1 MWYSVRYRRYFMDWK
16 KFWIGVLIFSLICGA
31 ISGTY
36 FIIRKGKKGGDQSGK
51 ANYTIVF
58 DYCGVASAELPT
70 TATLTKTDVSK
81 DGSLKTVLTTDLYPT
96 HSNAEDRI
104 FVGWTTVTGTT
115 DIIAKWAGHVN
126 PDEALKNE
134 VTFGTDGS
142 ITLYAI
148 WGDVGSYSD
157 WTNRDNNGYAVNLK
171 FDYSGKTIKDS
182 AFTVYSEEWGAEME
196 NDYTKIAMNITGGT
210 RISALIALSAD
221 RTDRQWAT
229 DGSTLVGFSLL
240 QGGTIIDEALD
251 LNFLFMAY
259 VGDVQLFANWA

>member
-1 MWYSVRYRRYFMDWK
+1 MNWK

-36 FIIRKGKKGGDQSGK
+36 FIIRKGNTGGSSNN

-81 DGSLKTVLTTDLYPT
+81 DGSLHTVLSTSYPT
-96 HSNAEDRI
+96 RSYADDRI
-104 FVGWTTVTGTT
+104 FVGWTTVSGTT

-148 WGDVGSYSD
+148 WGDEGSYSD
-157 WTNRDNNGYAVNLK
+157 WTNKDGVFEVYLK
-171 FDYSGKTIKDS
+171 FDYSGKTIKDEI
-182 AFTVYSEEWGAEME
+182 FVDEEWGLPIGC
-196 NDYTKIAMNITGGT
+196 DKIAMITDGT

-221 RTDRQWAT
+221 PTDRQWAT
-229 DGSTLVGFSLL
+229 DGSRLVGFSLL
-240 QGGTIIDEALD
+240 QGGTIIDETLD
-251 LNFLFMAY
+251 LNFLFKAY